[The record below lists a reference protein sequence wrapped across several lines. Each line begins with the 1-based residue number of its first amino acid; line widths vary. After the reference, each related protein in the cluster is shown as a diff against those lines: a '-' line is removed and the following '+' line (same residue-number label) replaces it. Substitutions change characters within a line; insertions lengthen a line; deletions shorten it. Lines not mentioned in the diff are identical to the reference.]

1 MERAKEIVVD
11 ASVVARWYVKED
23 WSHKALELRDDFR
36 AGKLVLIS
44 PRLLLYQVANGLRY
58 SPELSPEEISDAVDS
73 LVGTQIGLTDFDIR
87 QWRNAVKNA
96 LVFGISLYDSAYYTT
111 AETYSLK
118 LVTADKHF
126 FRKMGGKNSI
136 FLKNYHFRLL

>member
-11 ASVVARWYVKED
+11 ASVAARWYVKED

-36 AGKLVLIS
+36 GGKLGLIS
-44 PRLLLYQVANGLRY
+44 PRLLLYEVANGLRY
-58 SPELSPEEISDAVDS
+58 SPELSTEEISDAIDS
-73 LVGTQIGLTDFDIR
+73 LVGMQIGLTDFNTR

-126 FRKMGGKNSI
+126 FQKIEGKNSI
-136 FLKNYHFRLL
+136 FLKDYHSRLL